1 MEAFIEEF
9 QQTIE
14 GAAEEL
20 LKLSETESEIRP
32 APGQWA
38 AKEIIGH
45 LIDSAANNHRRF
57 VEAQWR
63 DDLDFPGYE
72 QERWVAVQ
80 RYGERPWAELIGLW
94 KAYNLHLA
102 HVVSFIPEE
111 TLKRPR
117 NRHSL
122 DQIAWQRVGRGN
134 MVSLEYL
141 IRDYLGHLREHLDQ
155 IRMRPNTSL

>member
-9 QQTIE
+9 RQTIE

-20 LKLSETESEIRP
+20 LKLSEAESETCP
-32 APGQWA
+32 AAGQWA

-63 DDLDFPGYE
+63 DDLEFPGYE

-80 RYGERPWAELIGLW
+80 RYRERPWAELIGLW

-102 HVVSFIPEE
+102 HIAGSIPEE

-117 NRHSL
+117 SGHSL
-122 DQIAWQRVGRGN
+122 DRIAWQRVGREKTA
-134 MVSLEYL
+134 SLEYL
-141 IRDYLGHLREHLDQ
+141 IRDYIGHLKEHLDQ
-155 IRMRPNTSL
+155 IRMRPSATL